1 MLERATQIEQVAAIE
16 LNLACP
22 NIPGKPT
29 VAYVRQTPT
38 STTTTHH
45 PSLVLMTNTT
55 PAPPSMPS
63 PTADPRLQDFEQMEV
78 ILNAVQQ
85 SGAFEKKVI
94 GIKLAPYF
102 DVPHFKQAAE
112 LLNRYPVGFVV
123 SVNTI
128 GNSLII
134 DTEAEQPL
142 IAPKG
147 PLSQANTAPSHPLR
161 RSHP

>member
-1 MLERATQIEQVAAIE
+1 MLT
-16 LNLACP
+16 P
-22 NIPGKPT
+22 NGNANPT
-29 VAYVRQTPT
+29 
-38 STTTTHH
+38 
-45 PSLVLMTNTT
+45 
-55 PAPPSMPS
+55 
-63 PTADPRLQDFEQMEV
+63 LQDFEQMEV
-78 ILNAVQQ
+78 ILQAVQK

-112 LLNRYPVGFVV
+112 LLNKYPVGFVV

-147 PLSQANTAPSHPLR
+147 LSALDINQRVGCPAC
-161 RSHP
+161 